1 MTQKSDSGAIATDY
15 YIDRLDDPDFALKIR
30 ERNPVSLDDALRISL
45 QLEAWARDSKRNRGD
60 VANKTKVHGASFLS
74 DDVDIRLT
82 HIENDL
88 QKCVESFA
96 NVAQQSSQVA
106 RQDSQSSVMV
116 NTNADQPLQVTDV
129 AI

>member
-1 MTQKSDSGAIATDY
+1 MV
-15 YIDRLDDPDFALKIR
+15 L
-30 ERNPVSLDDALRISL
+30 V
-45 QLEAWARDSKRNRGD
+45 
-60 VANKTKVHGASFLS
+60 FLS

-116 NTNADQPLQVTDV
+116 NTDADQPLQVTDV

>member
-1 MTQKSDSGAIATDY
+1 MV
-15 YIDRLDDPDFALKIR
+15 L
-30 ERNPVSLDDALRISL
+30 V
-45 QLEAWARDSKRNRGD
+45 
-60 VANKTKVHGASFLS
+60 FLS

-116 NTNADQPLQVTDV
+116 NTDADQPLQVTDV
-129 AI
+129 AIWTQPHANAEPLHVVAQPVDD

>member
-1 MTQKSDSGAIATDY
+1 LTQKSDSGAIATDY

-30 ERNPVSLDDALRISL
+30 ERNPVSLDDALHISL
-45 QLEAWARDSKRNRGD
+45 QLEAWAW
-60 VANKTKVHGASFLS
+60 ASATEGMLRIRLKFMVLVFLS

-116 NTNADQPLQVTDV
+116 NTDADQPLQVTDV